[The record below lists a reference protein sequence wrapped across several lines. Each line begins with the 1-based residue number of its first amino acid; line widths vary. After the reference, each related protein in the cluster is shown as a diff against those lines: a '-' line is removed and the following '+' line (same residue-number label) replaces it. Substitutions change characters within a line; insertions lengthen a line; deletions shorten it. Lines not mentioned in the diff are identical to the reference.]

1 MRANNDSSSS
11 TLATDAGSKKK
22 SLDDIQ
28 NNVGVLL
35 KTLKPGDITN
45 YPKRGERCTIHYDAY
60 IEEDYIS
67 DENPVPFDS
76 SRKRGECFNFFLGA
90 AQVIEGLD
98 VAVSKMSLGEEV
110 EVTIPFPYAYGV
122 AGYPPVVPP
131 RTTLIFRVELIQISS
146 STDWNTIALLS
157 L

>member
-22 SLDDIQ
+22 SLNDIQ

-67 DENPVPFDS
+67 GENPVPFDS
-76 SRKRGECFNFFLGA
+76 SRKRDGECFNFFLGA

-146 STDWNTIALLS
+146 STD
-157 L
+157 

>member
-1 MRANNDSSSS
+1 MGILQEVQVKSNIRVLPRYWYRYLSPTSKLTYAVGFFLTHFFTISQAQAKYATLSSSSSSPSYQMRANNDSSSS

-45 YPKRGERCTIHYDAY
+45 YPKPGETCTIHYDAY

-67 DENPVPFDS
+67 GENPVPFDS
-76 SRKRGECFNFFLGA
+76 SRKRDGDAL
-90 AQVIEGLD
+90 
-98 VAVSKMSLGEEV
+98 
-110 EVTIPFPYAYGV
+110 T
-122 AGYPPVVPP
+122 
-131 RTTLIFRVELIQISS
+131 SS
-146 STDWNTIALLS
+146 SVQRR
-157 L
+157 